1 MSSRVRHL
9 ADRLFLRLQM
19 LEDAVCDSDLRI
31 PPRNHFEKLKGKLD
45 GLHSI
50 RVNQQWRLLFH
61 RMGSRRNAS
70 WSARRP

>member
-1 MSSRVRHL
+1 MSSRVRDL

-50 RVNQQWRLLFH
+50 RV
-61 RMGSRRNAS
+61 M
-70 WSARRP
+70 ARGEARAGALDNPSYR

>member
-1 MSSRVRHL
+1 
-9 ADRLFLRLQM
+9 M

-50 RVNQQWRLLFH
+50 RV
-61 RMGSRRNAS
+61 M
-70 WSARRP
+70 ARGEARAGALDNPSYR